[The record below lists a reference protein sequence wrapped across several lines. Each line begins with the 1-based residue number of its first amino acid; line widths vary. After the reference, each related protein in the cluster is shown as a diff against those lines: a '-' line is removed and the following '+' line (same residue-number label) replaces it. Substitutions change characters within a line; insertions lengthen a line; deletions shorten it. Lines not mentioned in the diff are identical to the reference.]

1 MGKFKFENQGTN
13 TYLVCR
19 LTGQKI
25 DTMSLGMLTNNKIPG
40 IAPAFYTQQ
49 DTELLIKYNISS
61 HITMRDFF
69 SGVIGKKR
77 LLDMFSSIIMA
88 LHSAEEYM
96 LDLNAVLL
104 NLDYIFADPAGCS
117 ARLIC
122 VPILDMP
129 EREYDFGVFF
139 KRVMF
144 STQFDQT
151 EDCGYV
157 TQIINYLNGTA
168 TFSIDEFGRFL
179 KQIDQEP
186 VSVKP
191 SQQDTTVLKDTP
203 FPINLEGD
211 VPETE
216 GTTVLRT
223 GVPIQA
229 DSKHKE
235 EKERFLF
242 HFIHHNNKSTNKN
255 KEQKESQKQMKKE
268 ENQRKKE
275 EKKRE
280 KKDKIKKYSMLNNID
295 IPNKG
300 QSDTNVV
307 SEKMPKEIEEQK
319 KPEKRLDMLPRL
331 DTDSEVESQ
340 NAGRSDFGVTTVLT
354 SDTYGE
360 TSILKDDPQ
369 VSSIQPYLIRLKNRE
384 EISLNRPVFRIGK
397 DRDTVDYPVSDN
409 TAVSRRHAEFIIK
422 DGNCYVMDMNST
434 NHTYINGKMIPSNA
448 EMVLRDGDRICL
460 ANEEF
465 QFKMM

>member
-1 MGKFKFENQGTN
+1 
-13 TYLVCR
+13 
-19 LTGQKI
+19 
-25 DTMSLGMLTNNKIPG
+25 
-40 IAPAFYTQQ
+40 
-49 DTELLIKYNISS
+49 
-61 HITMRDFF
+61 
-69 SGVIGKKR
+69 
-77 LLDMFSSIIMA
+77 
-88 LHSAEEYM
+88 
-96 LDLNAVLL
+96 
-104 NLDYIFADPAGCS
+104 
-117 ARLIC
+117 
-122 VPILDMP
+122 
-129 EREYDFGVFF
+129 
-139 KRVMF
+139 
-144 STQFDQT
+144 
-151 EDCGYV
+151 
-157 TQIINYLNGTA
+157 
-168 TFSIDEFGRFL
+168 
-179 KQIDQEP
+179 
-186 VSVKP
+186 
-191 SQQDTTVLKDTP
+191 
-203 FPINLEGD
+203 
-211 VPETE
+211 
-216 GTTVLRT
+216 
-223 GVPIQA
+223 
-229 DSKHKE
+229 
-235 EKERFLF
+235 
-242 HFIHHNNKSTNKN
+242 
-255 KEQKESQKQMKKE
+255 
-268 ENQRKKE
+268 
-275 EKKRE
+275 
-280 KKDKIKKYSMLNNID
+280 MLNNID